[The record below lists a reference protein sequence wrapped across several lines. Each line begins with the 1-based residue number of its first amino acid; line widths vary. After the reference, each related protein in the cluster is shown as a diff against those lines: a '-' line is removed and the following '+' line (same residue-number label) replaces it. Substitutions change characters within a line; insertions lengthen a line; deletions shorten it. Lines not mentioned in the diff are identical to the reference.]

1 MISMLKTKEN
11 IETHSKEASLS
22 KVEEDIK
29 KNQDGILECKN
40 PILKKKNKNLAN
52 YQKLLKQ
59 FTKTLINKKILHI
72 HRIKD
77 LILLRFP
84 YYPKRSRSIIIPI
97 KIPTAFF
104 TEIEKFILKCI

>member
-40 PILKKKNKNLAN
+40 PILKKKI
-52 YQKLLKQ
+52 
-59 FTKTLINKKILHI
+59 KT
-72 HRIKD
+72 
-77 LILLRFP
+77 
-84 YYPKRSRSIIIPI
+84 
-97 KIPTAFF
+97 
-104 TEIEKFILKCI
+104 